1 MNDALDQMIRK
12 ELDRLPES
20 DVLRRSA
27 SRKSYQLR

>member
-12 ELDRLPES
+12 ELDRLLES

-27 SRKSYQLR
+27 SRNSHPLR